1 MKFQEYYKKLI
12 DSKEFQKFT
21 KENKKAYPC
30 SGLFIMDRQK
40 NQTEVTFDYYLPDTK
55 KIFSFR
61 INKEIDLI
69 PLENVDPTIP
79 EKLGMNYSFDLP
91 TYEKMILDKIAEEKV
106 NGTLQKILF
115 SLQKTKGKD
124 YLVTTCFLSNLGL
137 LKVQIDITQNKIILF
152 EKKSFFDMIKVIKGN
167 KKEEKEK

>member
-1 MKFQEYYKKLI
+1 MKFQDYYKKLI
-12 DSKEFQKFT
+12 DSKEYQKFT

-30 SGLFIMDRQK
+30 SGLFIIDRQK
-40 NQTEVTFDYYLPDTK
+40 PQIEVTFDYYLPDTK
-55 KIFSFR
+55 KIFSF
-61 INKEIDLI
+61 KIDKQVDLV

-79 EKLGMNYSFDLP
+79 EKLGMNYSFDLA
-91 TYEKMILDKIAEEKV
+91 TYEKLILDRMTEEKI
-106 NGTLQKILF
+106 NGNLQKILF

-137 LKVQIDITQNKIILF
+137 LKVQIDIQQNKIILF
-152 EKKSFFDMIKVIKGN
+152 EKKSFFDMIRVIKGN